1 MSACTRRILIA
12 GLVLGALIG
21 AASAVAGEPVAAGA
35 TLSPDLIRTA
45 GGERGGPPA
54 PWKDTTT
61 LFSEDFEGAFPGDDW
76 SLYSASSQI
85 DWGVWDCWSGTTSS
99 HSAGCAAGGSAA
111 ISCGDYYLDD
121 MQTWMVAG
129 PFDLSD
135 STITGGA
142 LSCILNL
149 ASEPTTDYCLIGVST
164 DMLTFYGLRYSLS
177 VVAETIEIDLSDVP
191 GDLGDVIG
199 ESQVWIG
206 FLFVSDSSITVYNGA
221 QIDDVLLTVETAAA
235 NVAPEVT
242 LISPN
247 GGESWLAG
255 SQHAI
260 TWTASDDDGPD
271 ALTVDLDYS
280 SNGGGAWTSLAT
292 DLSDTGSYAWTLPTT
307 ATSAAAVRITVSDG
321 EDTASDIV
329 DGVFSI
335 TAPGDN
341 TLSVG
346 DGSGESGETVSVTL
360 SLENEDAVKGIQA
373 DLVFD
378 GTLVSLAGVSAS
390 GRGAGLSADG
400 EMLETGRA
408 RVLIFDDDDGELA
421 AGDGEVAQLLLTLTG
436 PGGTSTLTLENVVL
450 AGPEAE
456 TLAVDTASGSVTVAA
471 PSGVPDLDIA
481 VLKNPGRTRTL
492 QVFVTV
498 SGGSGNAPTV
508 TVGGATLSVADTGLG
523 YVFMG
528 RIHLDDDV
536 DSVTVQASDTN
547 GVGTGTGQV
556 TVELP

>member
-1 MSACTRRILIA
+1 MIA
-12 GLVLGALIG
+12 GLVLGTLIG
-21 AASAVAGEPVAAGA
+21 AASAVAADPVAASA

-45 GGERGGPPA
+45 GGERGGPPV

-61 LFSEDFEGAFPGDDW
+61 LLSEDFEGAFPGDDW
-76 SLYSASSQI
+76 TLYSASDQI
-85 DWGVWDCWSGTTSS
+85 DWGVWDCWSGTTAS

-135 STITGGA
+135 AAITGGT

-149 ASEPTTDYCLIGVST
+149 ASEPTVDYCLMGVST
-164 DMLTFYGLRYSLS
+164 DMLTFYGLKHSLS
-177 VVAETIEIDLSDVP
+177 VVAQTIEIDLSDVP

-206 FLFVSDSSITVYNGA
+206 FLFVSDPSITVYNGA
-221 QIDDVLLTVETAAA
+221 QVDDVLLTVETTAA
-235 NVAPEVT
+235 NEAPEVA

-260 TWTASDDDGPD
+260 TWSASDDDGPD
-271 ALTVDLDYS
+271 ALTIDLDYS

-292 DLSDTGSYAWTLPTT
+292 GLSDTGSYAWTLPTT
-307 ATSAAAVRITVSDG
+307 ATSSAAVRITVSDG

-329 DGVFSI
+329 DGLFSI
-335 TAPGDN
+335 AAPGDN

-346 DGSGESGETVSVTL
+346 DGSGESGETISVSL

-373 DLVFD
+373 DLGFD
-378 GTLVSLAGVSAS
+378 GTVISLVGVTAS
-390 GRGAGLSADG
+390 GRCAGWSAEG

-408 RVLIFDDDDGELA
+408 RVLIFDDGAGELA
-421 AGDGEVAQLLLTLTG
+421 AGGGAVAQLQLNLSG
-436 PGGTSTLTLENVVL
+436 SGGAYPL
-450 AGPEAE
+450 ALHDVILVGPEAE
-456 TLAVDTASGSVTVAA
+456 PQVVDTSSGSVAIAA
-471 PSGVPDLDIA
+471 PSAVPDIEIA
-481 VLKNPGRTRTL
+481 VLQNPGRPRTL

-508 TVGGATLSVADTGLG
+508 SVGGATLPVADTGLG

-547 GVGTGTGQV
+547 GEGTGTGQV
-556 TVELP
+556 TVDLP